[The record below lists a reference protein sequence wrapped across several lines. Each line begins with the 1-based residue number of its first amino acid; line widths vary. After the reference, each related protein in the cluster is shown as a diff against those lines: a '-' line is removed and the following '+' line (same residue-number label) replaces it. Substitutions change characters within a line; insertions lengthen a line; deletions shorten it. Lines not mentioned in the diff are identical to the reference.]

1 MASRPVGSLIG
12 AIAGLAFVLAN
23 AGVVPLSL
31 LWSIVAAIAF
41 AAISWFVVL
50 RGPEA
55 DWPPPSRTA
64 LRTYAISVAAMI
76 VAIPVGATIISNVL
90 GKPNAVPVWVVF
102 VVGAHFQPFA
112 EAFQMPVFR
121 WLSWALV
128 VDAIVG
134 GGSRAVLR
142 QCCGSRLDRSR
153 GRVPATGLL
162 RSRATSDRGHRD
174 TAPLTLVLGLKSGHR
189 DLAAVTPQ
197 ALRSRRAVA
206 NQ

>member
-12 AIAGLAFVLAN
+12 AVAGLAFVLVN
-23 AGVVPLSL
+23 AGAVPLSL
-31 LWSIVAAIAF
+31 VWSIAAAIAF

-55 DWPPPSRTA
+55 DWPPPGRTA

-76 VAIPVGATIISNVL
+76 VAIPVGATIVSDPL

-112 EAFQMPVFR
+112 GAFQMPVFR
-121 WLSWALV
+121 WLSGALV

-134 GGSRAVLR
+134 A
-142 QCCGSRLDRSR
+142 
-153 GRVPATGLL
+153 VPALSSDSAAAAGWTGVVAGFLL
-162 RSRATSDRGHRD
+162 LVFSAAGPR
-174 TAPLTLVLGLKSGHR
+174 LT
-189 DLAAVTPQ
+189 AVT
-197 ALRSRRAVA
+197 ARRLP
-206 NQ
+206 